1 MTEAAELKMLL
12 SEMESKVELLERE
25 VEFLKKDKSESEEKI
40 RNLEKK
46 IRALEKKE
54 LRYGGL
60 KEKAGVAKN
69 VIRELNQKVD
79 TVNGGVNGNG
89 VIARDGKGVK
99 GLNIQWP
106 MVVVGSTVVVAAA
119 VICVFYKKRR

>member
-1 MTEAAELKMLL
+1 MSAAEETMTEAAELKMLL
-12 SEMESKVELLERE
+12 SEMESKNSDMEEWVKQKLSLQEELKTSEERE
-25 VEFLKKDKSESEEKI
+25 KS
-40 RNLEKK
+40 LELFV
-46 IRALEKKE
+46 AQ
-54 LRYGGL
+54 L